1 VSARRLPDPLW
12 PRPAGGLGD
21 MIISPYAGGMTVRDI
36 THHLERTIG
45 TQLSHDT
52 ISTITDSV
60 LEEVKAWQSPP
71 LE

>member
-1 VSARRLPDPLW
+1 
-12 PRPAGGLGD
+12 